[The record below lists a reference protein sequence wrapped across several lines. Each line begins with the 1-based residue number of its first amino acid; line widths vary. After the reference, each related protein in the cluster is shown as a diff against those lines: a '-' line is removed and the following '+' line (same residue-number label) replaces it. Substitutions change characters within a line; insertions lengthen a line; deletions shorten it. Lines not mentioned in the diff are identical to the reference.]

1 MITPLDDHIA
11 DPGEPHAKADYAK
24 RSEIPDV
31 SGLAKKSEIPDVS
44 KLVTQAQLTAA
55 LKDYALKS
63 DLPDLSGYV
72 KTADLTVYA
81 KKTDLPDVSGLAK
94 RTELAD
100 YAKKSDIPDVS
111 LLAKKTDLAPYAK
124 SADVTVQFA
133 KAAANP
139 VSYIAVSA
147 PRTPLT
153 DANVWTTLAL
163 TQIAVTAGFSLTGG
177 NGIKVEQAGV
187 YLLVGTLHVN
197 NMDVQCKYYGLWSLG
212 SDQPLDGLYGGQA
225 AAKSEGFSGLVAPC
239 YPVKLAAGDVL
250 HLQAQ
255 SQKNPDSGPAPKAVL
270 YQAQASV
277 IRLGD
282 PPAA

>member
-31 SGLAKKSEIPDVS
+31 S

-63 DLPDLSGYV
+63 DLPDVSGLAKKTDLADYV
-72 KTADLTVYA
+72 KPADLTVYA
-81 KKTDLPDVSGLAK
+81 K
-94 RTELAD
+94 
-100 YAKKSDIPDVS
+100 
-111 LLAKKTDLAPYAK
+111 
-124 SADVTVQFA
+124 SADVTAQIA

-147 PRTPLT
+147 PRTPLS
-153 DANVWTTLAL
+153 DANVWSTLAL
-163 TQIAVTAGFSLTGG
+163 TQIAATAGFSLD
-177 NGIKVEQAGV
+177 EQWHQGRAGGV

-197 NMDVQCKYYGLWSLG
+197 NMDVQCKYYGQWSLG
-212 SDQPLDGLYGGQA
+212 SDQPLEGLYGGQA
-225 AAKSEGFSGLVAPC
+225 AAKGEGFSGLVALC